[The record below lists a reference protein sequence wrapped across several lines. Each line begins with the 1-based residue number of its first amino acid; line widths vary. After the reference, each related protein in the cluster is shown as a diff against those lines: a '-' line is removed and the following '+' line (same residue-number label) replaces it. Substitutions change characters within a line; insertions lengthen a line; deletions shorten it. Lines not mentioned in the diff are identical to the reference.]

1 MEWNKVQ
8 ECRFRKRSGIFAR
21 KKTGEIFLSLIIGLT
36 FEELNV
42 VSILFSGFWEI
53 FTISLRISSISL
65 LFSSVSGFTVTGVLS
80 AFFKGSSISLLIR
93 L

>member
-21 KKTGEIFLSLIIGLT
+21 KKDRGNFPVLDNRINF
-36 FEELNV
+36 
-42 VSILFSGFWEI
+42 

-93 L
+93 R

>member
-42 VSILFSGFWEI
+42 VSILFP
-53 FTISLRISSISL
+53 
-65 LFSSVSGFTVTGVLS
+65 VSGKFYDLAPYFFHIIIVFFCKRLYCDRSLVRVL
-80 AFFKGSSISLLIR
+80 
-93 L
+93 

>member
-21 KKTGEIFLSLIIGLT
+21 KKDRGNFPVLDNRINFLRS
-36 FEELNV
+36 
-42 VSILFSGFWEI
+42 LFSGFWEI